1 MRILFISAF
10 YPPHVIGGW
19 EQLVEELNDG
29 LRRRGHTTHVLTS
42 THGVTD
48 AATAEPPD
56 AAKAEVGVERTLL
69 LESNLQFYQPAAMFS
84 YRRRT
89 QHNLDATRA
98 TIEGFQPDVIFVH
111 IMWNLS
117 RGVPW
122 QAEQLA
128 PGRVVY
134 YVADHWAYS
143 PDPHEAYWRDPAGDP
158 LRRTLKRLIAPLP
171 LSVVRQDRKRF
182 QLAFDRVLCVSAA
195 IRQSMLD
202 HLPELRPQR
211 VEVVY
216 NGIDLAAFPFG
227 RRAAGGPQR
236 GLRLLYAGSLVPH
249 KGVHTAIAAMQE
261 LVRQGA
267 MVPGAEGAPH
277 LTIVGS
283 GRPDYEAALRKAVQE
298 SGLGDCVEFAGRVP
312 RHEMPACLAAH
323 DVLVFPSEWPE
334 PLARMMQEAM
344 ASGAVVI
351 GTTTGGSGELLVEGE
366 TGLVFAPRDAA
377 ALAAQIRRLQAEP
390 ALFDRL
396 AAAARRRVEEHFGFE
411 RMLDQVE
418 EVLVDTA
425 AQADD
430 EPRDAVRPSSVLLS
444 SHMPP
449 SAVKS

>member
-29 LRRRGHTTHVLTS
+29 LRRRGHITHVLTS
-42 THGVTD
+42 THGLSGAPALEAAD
-48 AATAEPPD
+48 ARGET
-56 AAKAEVGVERTLL
+56 GVERALL

-89 QHNLDATRA
+89 QHNLDVTRA
-98 TIEGFQPDVIFVH
+98 AIERFRPDVVFVH

-117 RGVPW
+117 PGIPW

-143 PDPHEAYWRDPAGDP
+143 PDPHEAYWRDPASNP
-158 LRRTLKRLIAPLP
+158 LRRAFKGLIAPLP
-171 LSVVRQDRKRF
+171 LSIVRQDRKRF
-182 QLAFDRVLCVSAA
+182 QLAFSRVLCVSAA
-195 IRQSMLD
+195 IRKAMLD
-202 HLPELRPQR
+202 NVPGLHPQR

-216 NGIDLAAFPFG
+216 NGIDLAAFPFQQ
-227 RRAAGGPQR
+227 RATGGPKR

-249 KGVHTAIAAMQE
+249 KGVHTAVGAMQE
-261 LVRQGA
+261 LARQGA
-267 MVPGAEGAPH
+267 LRPGAEDAPH
-277 LTIVGS
+277 LTIVGA
-283 GRPDYEAALRKAVQE
+283 GRPDYEASLRQAVQE
-298 SGLGDCVEFAGRVP
+298 GGLQDYVRFAGRVP

-377 ALAAQIRRLQAEP
+377 TLAAQIRRLQAEP
-390 ALFDRL
+390 ALFERL
-396 AAAARRRVEEHFGFE
+396 AAAARRQVEEHFSFE

-418 EVLVDTA
+418 GVLVDTA
-425 AQADD
+425 AQTGG
-430 EPRDAVRPSSVLLS
+430 EPRDAAYGSSVLLPP
-444 SHMPP
+444 HIPP